1 MQFGR
6 ISGIALILLGIVL
19 CGLQAVLVVTPK
31 KDRQASEAT
40 TTTNTE
46 HRTTLLPGVVGAGSL
61 LAGIAILATARR
73 RDEPERKYAV
83 K

>member
-6 ISGIALILLGIVL
+6 ISGVALIILGIVL
-19 CGLQAVLVVTPK
+19 CGLQAVLVLTPK
-31 KDRQASEAT
+31 KDRQAPET
-40 TTTNTE
+40 TAMTNTE
-46 HRTTLLPGVVGAGSL
+46 QRTTPLPGVVGAGSL

>member
-19 CGLQAVLVVTPK
+19 CGLQAALVVTPK
-31 KDRQASEAT
+31 KDRQASET
-40 TTTNTE
+40 TATTNTE

-61 LAGIAILATARR
+61 LAGIAVLATARR

>member
-1 MQFGR
+1 MQFGK
-6 ISGIALILLGIVL
+6 ISGLALILLGIVL
-19 CGLQAVLVVTPK
+19 CGLQAVLVVSPK

-40 TTTNTE
+40 TNTE
-46 HRTTLLPGVVGAGSL
+46 HRTTPLPGVVGAGSL

>member
-1 MQFGR
+1 
-6 ISGIALILLGIVL
+6 VL
-19 CGLQAVLVVTPK
+19 FVTPK
-31 KDRQASEAT
+31 KDRQAPETA

-46 HRTTLLPGVVGAGSL
+46 HRTTPLPGVVGAGAL
-61 LAGIAILATARR
+61 IAGIAILATARR

>member
-19 CGLQAVLVVTPK
+19 CGLQAVLVVSLK
-31 KDRQASEAT
+31 KVRQASE

-46 HRTTLLPGVVGAGSL
+46 HRTTLLPGAVGAGSL

>member
-6 ISGIALILLGIVL
+6 ISGIALIILGIVL
-19 CGLQAVLVVTPK
+19 CGLQAVLVVTTK
-31 KDRQASEAT
+31 KDRQAPET
-40 TTTNTE
+40 TATTNTE
-46 HRTTLLPGVVGAGSL
+46 HRTTPLPGVVGAGSL
-61 LAGIAILATARR
+61 LAGIAILTTARR